1 MRRLTLS
8 FFLIFMLVLA
18 ACSST
23 ASSTSTQPAA
33 EPTTTLLPTLP
44 ATTTTQASAAL
55 PTQQAGAQVIQ
66 LAELTDSQGAVTV
79 VVKPL
84 ELDSSQD
91 TLSFE
96 VTLDTHSIDLSM
108 DLAALATLTTDTG
121 MTVLAARWD
130 APLGGHH
137 VSGILAFPSSIEGKT
152 ILDGA
157 SQLTLIIKDVD
168 TAERVFTWDMQ

>member
-1 MRRLTLS
+1 MRRLNLS
-8 FFLIFMLVLA
+8 FFLPFVLALA

-23 ASSTSTQPAA
+23 AASTSTQLPA
-33 EPTTTLLPTLP
+33 EPTTLLPTLP
-44 ATTTTQASAAL
+44 ATTPAQASAAS
-55 PTQQAGAQVIQ
+55 PTQQAGAEVIQ

-84 ELDSSQD
+84 ELNSSQD

-121 MTVLAARWD
+121 WSVQAARWD

-152 ILDGA
+152 ILDGV
-157 SQLTLIIKDVD
+157 SKLTLIIKDVD
-168 TAERVFTWDMQ
+168 ASDRVFSWDL